1 MRWRVQIS
9 QPESRPSGTERYL
22 RVVHPAVRGCRGI
35 VAAVAVFSAAGSL
48 RGRGRA
54 ALASGYLAFLGT
66 YCLLNFRQCRET
78 HCAITGPGWTLA
90 ALLGL
95 AAVAAPGPAL
105 SWYGVTGASI
115 AAITICTL
123 GYGLEW
129 RVAARTGRRAL
140 RKDWLNGQARRG

>member
-1 MRWRVQIS
+1 MQIS
-9 QPESRPSGTERYL
+9 QPGVRLSGTEGYL
-22 RVVHPAVRGCRGI
+22 RLVHPVVRGCRGI
-35 VAAVAVFSAAGSL
+35 AIGVAVFAAAGAL
-48 RGRGRA
+48 GGRGGL

-140 RKDWLNGQARRG
+140 RRN

>member
-1 MRWRVQIS
+1 MQVS

-22 RVVHPAVRGCRGI
+22 RLVHPVVRGCRGI
-35 VAAVAVFSAAGSL
+35 VAAVAVFSAAGAMG
-48 RGRGRA
+48 GRGGL
-54 ALASGYLAFLGT
+54 ALASGYLAFLGS

-78 HCAITGPGWTLA
+78 HCVITGPGWTLA

-95 AAVAAPGPAL
+95 AAVAAPGSAL
-105 SWYGVTGASI
+105 SWYGATGESV
-115 AAITICTL
+115 AAIAICVL

-140 RKDWLNGQARRG
+140 RQD

>member
-9 QPESRPSGTERYL
+9 QPGVRLSGTEGYL
-22 RVVHPAVRGCRGI
+22 RLVRRVVRGCRGI
-35 VAAVAVFSAAGSL
+35 AIAVAVFSAAGAVG
-48 RGRGRA
+48 GRGGLA
-54 ALASGYLAFLGT
+54 VASGYLAFLGS

-95 AAVAAPGPAL
+95 ATVAAPGSAL
-105 SWYGVTGASI
+105 SWYGVTGESI
-115 AAITICTL
+115 AAITICTF

-129 RVAARTGRRAL
+129 RGAPPPRPPAPRRSRAQ
-140 RKDWLNGQARRG
+140 G

>member
-1 MRWRVQIS
+1 VQVS
-9 QPESRPSGTERYL
+9 QPESRLSGAERYL
-22 RVVHPAVRGCRGI
+22 RLARPVVRGCRGI
-35 VAAVAVFSAAGSL
+35 VAAVAVFSVAGAIG
-48 RGRGRA
+48 GRGGL
-54 ALASGYLAFLGT
+54 ALASGCLAFLGS

-105 SWYGVTGASI
+105 SWYGVTGESI
-115 AAITICTL
+115 AAITICTF

-129 RVAARTGRRAL
+129 RVAASTSRRAL
-140 RKDWLNGQARRG
+140 WKN

>member
-1 MRWRVQIS
+1 MQVS

-22 RVVHPAVRGCRGI
+22 RLVHPVVRGCRGI
-35 VAAVAVFSAAGSL
+35 AIAVAVFAAAGAL
-48 RGRGRA
+48 GGRGGL

-105 SWYGVTGASI
+105 SWCGVTGECVG
-115 AAITICTL
+115 AITIWVLCR
-123 GYGLEW
+123 GLE
-129 RVAARTGRRAL
+129 GLRAP
-140 RKDWLNGQARRG
+140 A

>member
-9 QPESRPSGTERYL
+9 QPGVRLSGTEGYL
-22 RVVHPAVRGCRGI
+22 RLVRRVVRGCRGI
-35 VAAVAVFSAAGSL
+35 AIAVAVFSAAGAL
-48 RGRGRA
+48 GGRGGL
-54 ALASGYLAFLGT
+54 ALASGYLAFLGS

-95 AAVAAPGPAL
+95 ATVAAPGSAL
-105 SWYGVTGASI
+105 SWYGVTGEGV

-123 GYGLEW
+123 GY
-129 RVAARTGRRAL
+129 ARERR
-140 RKDWLNGQARRG
+140 GQPTARRPGPPPRRVERSA

>member
-1 MRWRVQIS
+1 
-9 QPESRPSGTERYL
+9 
-22 RVVHPAVRGCRGI
+22 
-35 VAAVAVFSAAGSL
+35 VAAVAVFSAAGAIG
-48 RGRGRA
+48 GRGGL
-54 ALASGYLAFLGT
+54 ALASGYLAFLGS

-105 SWYGVTGASI
+105 SWCGVTGESV
-115 AAITICTL
+115 AAITICAL

-140 RKDWLNGQARRG
+140 PKN

>member
-1 MRWRVQIS
+1 MQVS
-9 QPESRPSGTERYL
+9 QPESRPSGTGRYL
-22 RVVHPAVRGCRGI
+22 RLVHPVVRGCRGI
-35 VAAVAVFSAAGSL
+35 VVAVAVFAAAGAIG
-48 RGRGRA
+48 GRGGL
-54 ALASGYLAFLGT
+54 ALASGYLVFLGS
-66 YCLLNFRQCRET
+66 YCLLNFRECRET

-105 SWYGVTGASI
+105 SWYGVTGESI
-115 AAITICTL
+115 AAIAICTV

-140 RKDWLNGQARRG
+140 RKDWLHGQARRS